1 MQTLKEIE
9 TANKIIAMANYTS
22 RMIVELGD
30 DAPTTV
36 TAWKRLFEYDFPLSQ
51 EFRDYRLKVRD
62 VMNRAMSEAESRLS
76 EVAADI
82 EIDKKLAKTQGAYK
96 GPYSHDE
103 NLIRKEG
110 EDGAVQHKDEPGGRE
125 SPEVGASKSVNDQGS

>member
-36 TAWKRLFEYDFPLSQ
+36 TAWKRLYEYDFPLSQ

-62 VMNRAMSEAESRLS
+62 VANRPLS

-125 SPEVGASKSVNDQGS
+125 SPEVGTSKSVNDQGA

>member
-9 TANKIIAMANYTS
+9 TANKIIAMANYTA
-22 RMIVELGD
+22 RMLVELGE

-62 VMNRAMSEAESRLS
+62 VANRPLS

-125 SPEVGASKSVNDQGS
+125 SPEVGTSKSVNDQGA

>member
-9 TANKIIAMANYTS
+9 TANKIIAMANYTA
-22 RMIVELGD
+22 RMLVELGE

-36 TAWKRLFEYDFPLSQ
+36 TAWKRLYEYDFPLSQ

-62 VMNRAMSEAESRLS
+62 VANRPLS

-125 SPEVGASKSVNDQGS
+125 SPEVGTSKSVNDQGA